1 VQLERKDAQQSIIDV
16 QCDEVALFFA
26 RLLSQRPR
34 GRILMTA
41 AVRIF
46 GSPSRYY
53 QGPGALDLLPQICA
67 RVGGKP
73 SIVIDADVFA
83 LITDRLG
90 RLMAELPHSILP
102 FRGEVTVREMEILS
116 SAALDADACLIV
128 GIGGGKALDAAKG
141 VALRCAARFIS
152 VPTVASNDGP
162 IGMALAVYDDEH
174 RISAIEAMPR
184 SPDAVIVDTQLI
196 AGAPA
201 QFLRAGIGDALAKK
215 FEAEAS
221 LRDGGL
227 SAHFAPQLRTG
238 LFIADGCYRTIRE
251 HGIAAVKAAGSG
263 VPDAAFEAVVE
274 ANILM
279 AGLGF
284 ENGGLGL
291 AHGLTRGL
299 VRTPVVDR
307 APHGF
312 HVAYGLLV
320 QLAVEGR
327 DEEFIADL
335 EAFYRA
341 IGLPLSLA
349 DLGLAMP
356 RHADIA
362 AIAAF
367 TTAAPKGA
375 YLVVSAST
383 DQIIAGIEQV
393 ERRAA

>member
-1 VQLERKDAQQSIIDV
+1 MSPV
-16 QCDEVALFFA
+16 
-26 RLLSQRPR
+26 
-34 GRILMTA
+34 
-41 AVRIF
+41 VRIF

-67 RVGGKP
+67 DVGGKP
-73 SIVIDADVFA
+73 VIVIDADVFA
-83 LITDRLG
+83 LIEERLG
-90 RLMAELPHSILP
+90 GLLAGMSHIILP
-102 FRGEVTVREMEILS
+102 FRGEVTVREMEKLA
-116 SAALDADACLIV
+116 SAAKEAQAELIV

-141 VALRCAARFIS
+141 VALRCAKRFIS

-184 SPDAVIVDTQLI
+184 SPDAVIVDTRLI

-221 LRDGGL
+221 MRDGGF
-227 SAHFAPQLRTG
+227 SAHFARQLRTG
-238 LFIADGCYRTIRE
+238 LYIADGCYRTIRE
-251 HGIAAVKAAGSG
+251 HGEAALAAAGTG
-263 VPDAAFEAVVE
+263 VPDASFEAVVE

-299 VRTPVVDR
+299 VRTSVVDR

-327 DEEFIADL
+327 DEAFLADI
-335 EAFYRA
+335 EGFYRA
-341 IGLPLSLA
+341 IGLPRSLT
-349 DLGLAMP
+349 DLGLPAP
-356 RHADIA
+356 TTTEIT
-362 AIAAF
+362 AIAEF

-375 YLVVSAST
+375 YLKVSDNAE
-383 DQIIAGIEQV
+383 QIIKGIEQV
-393 ERRAA
+393 ERRARISATHMC